1 MSTELES
8 RVQKLEAA
16 ILLDSNAKPPAATP
30 AANSKTV
37 DETARAL
44 ARANYRILHLTR
56 GLEAALARAEAAE
69 AKLAALEQK

>member
-16 ILLDSNAKPPAATP
+16 ILLDSNAKPPASTP
-30 AANSKTV
+30 ANSKTV

-69 AKLAALEQK
+69 AKLAAREQK